1 MNRLGVLDPKS
12 LPHFDV
18 LEALNAETILE
29 SRMDRFVELWK
40 EHDPPAGAVYDVEGL
55 EFDPVKITQEA
66 STYFELLLRDRV
78 NQAARSVTLAFAVG
92 GDLDAIAS
100 RYPGGVPRLTDEHG
114 NPDEDDERYR
124 RRIWLSP
131 ATLSPHG
138 TEEAYV
144 FWALSADRT
153 LHDASATTVEGTGR
167 VKIAIMRSAADPLPT
182 QTQLLAVRA
191 FVHAHSRKAL
201 TDIVSVVGPMVRETR
216 YELDVWLFPGV
227 DALVAFATL
236 QESLEKLVI
245 DQAWLGFDHTRMA
258 IAAAAERVNGVAD
271 IRIVE
276 PAATVA
282 VDLTGC
288 VKVTDIVLNRRGRRE

>member
-29 SRMDRFVELWK
+29 GRMDRFVELWK

-55 EFDPVKITQEA
+55 EFDPVKITQES

-78 NQAARSVTLAFAVG
+78 NQAARSVTLAYAVG

-100 RYPGGVPRLTDEHG
+100 RYPGGVPRL
-114 NPDEDDERYR
+114 PDEDDERYR

-201 TDIVSVVGPMVRETR
+201 TDIVSVVGPTVSETR

-236 QESLEKLVI
+236 QQSLEDLVTN
-245 DQAWLGFDHTRMA
+245 QGWLGFDHTRMT

>member
-12 LPHFDV
+12 LPRFEV

-29 SRMDRFVELWK
+29 GRMGRFVELWK
-40 EHDPPAGAVYDVEGL
+40 EHDPPAGAAYDAEGL
-55 EFDPVKITQEA
+55 EFDPIKITQEA

-78 NQAARSVTLAFAVG
+78 NQAARSVTLAFAAS

-100 RYPGGVPRLTDEHG
+100 RYPGGVPRLTDEQG

-144 FWALSADRT
+144 FWALTADRK

-167 VKIAIMRSAADPLPT
+167 VKIAVMGSRANPLPT
-182 QTQLLAVRA
+182 QAQLLAVRA
-191 FVHAHSRKAL
+191 FVPSHSRKAL
-201 TDIVSVVGPMVRETR
+201 TDIVSVVGPTVVETR
-216 YELDVWLFPGV
+216 YVLDVWLFPGA
-227 DALVAFATL
+227 DAKVVFGTLRRNLEDLV
-236 QESLEKLVI
+236 KR
-245 DQAWLGFDHTRMA
+245 QAWLGFDHTRMA
-258 IAAAAERVNGVAD
+258 IAAAAEQVNGVSD

-276 PAATVA
+276 PADTVA

-288 VKVTDIVLNRRGRRE
+288 VQVTGIDLNPRGRG

>member
-29 SRMDRFVELWK
+29 GRMDRFVELWK

-55 EFDPVKITQEA
+55 EFDPIKITQET

-100 RYPGGVPRLTDEHG
+100 RYPGGVPRLRDEQG

-167 VKIAIMRSAADPLPT
+167 VKIAIMAIGRRPAAD
-182 QTQLLAVRA
+182 A
-191 FVHAHSRKAL
+191 S
-201 TDIVSVVGPMVRETR
+201 
-216 YELDVWLFPGV
+216 
-227 DALVAFATL
+227 
-236 QESLEKLVI
+236 
-245 DQAWLGFDHTRMA
+245 A
-258 IAAAAERVNGVAD
+258 IAGGARLRPRPQPQGPD
-271 IRIVE
+271 RYR
-276 PAATVA
+276 
-282 VDLTGC
+282 L
-288 VKVTDIVLNRRGRRE
+288 GRRPRGASRPATSWTCGCFPASTPWSRSRPCATASKNW

>member
-29 SRMDRFVELWK
+29 GRMDRFVELWK

-55 EFDPVKITQEA
+55 EFDPIKITQES

-100 RYPGGVPRLTDEHG
+100 RYPGGVPRLAG
-114 NPDEDDERYR
+114 R
-124 RRIWLSP
+124 RRRALSP
-131 ATLSPHG
+131 AHLAFAGDVEP
-138 TEEAYV
+138 AR
-144 FWALSADRT
+144 DRRG
-153 LHDASATTVEGTGR
+153 LCVLGAVGR
-167 VKIAIMRSAADPLPT
+167 SDPSRRLGDDGRGDRARQDRHHAIGRRPAADANAIAGGARLRPRPQPQGPDRYRLGRRPRG
-182 QTQLLAVRA
+182 A
-191 FVHAHSRKAL
+191 SRPA
-201 TDIVSVVGPMVRETR
+201 TNWTCGC
-216 YELDVWLFPGV
+216 FP
-227 DALVAFATL
+227 ASTPWSRSRPCS
-236 QESLEKLVI
+236 ESLEDLVTN
-245 DQAWLGFDHTRMA
+245 QAWLGFDHTRMA

>member
-12 LPHFDV
+12 LPRFEV
-18 LEALNAETILE
+18 LEALDVETILDG
-29 SRMDRFVELWK
+29 RMGRFVELWK

-55 EFDPVKITQEA
+55 EFDPIKITQEN
-66 STYFELLLRDRV
+66 STYFELLQRDRV

-100 RYPGGVPRLTDEHG
+100 RYPGGVPRL
-114 NPDEDDERYR
+114 PDEDDERYR

-167 VKIAIMRSAADPLPT
+167 VKIAVMGSPANPLPT
-182 QTQLLAVRA
+182 QAQLLAVRA
-191 FVHAHSRKAL
+191 VVHAHSRKAL
-201 TDIVSVVGPMVRETR
+201 TDIVSVVGPEVVETR
-216 YELDVWLFPGV
+216 YELDVWLFPGA
-227 DALVAFATL
+227 DAQTTFATL
-236 QESLEKLVI
+236 RRNLEDLVKR
-245 DQAWLGFDHTRMA
+245 QAWLGFNHTRMA
-258 IAAAAERVNGVAD
+258 IGGAAERVSGVSD

-276 PAATVA
+276 PAGTVD

-288 VKVTDIVLNRRGRRE
+288 VQVTDIVLNRRGRRE